1 MNEIN
6 LCALI
11 MAGGK
16 GTRLW
21 PESVSSRPKQ
31 YLKLLGE
38 DSLIKGTSN
47 RLEGLISTEN
57 RFVVTVKEQEAIAKE
72 CLGEA
77 VPAQNYIYEPKGR
90 NTAPCIFLSL
100 AQMLA
105 DPNRNPDDVVAILPS
120 DHIILNKEGFQNTL
134 KIAFDL
140 SVRMKTIVTIGIKPH
155 FPHTGFGY
163 IKANEVIEKDSFTV
177 EAFKEKP
184 DFQTAKEYV
193 ESGKYFWNAGM
204 FVGQIS
210 TLLEEFKAYCPDY
223 MTELKN
229 LKENVSNPDELI
241 KVYDRLK
248 AISVDYAIMEKSKR
262 INVVQ
267 AQFDWNDLG
276 SWDAM
281 ESVIER
287 EDDNFTIKAKD
298 IKQVGS
304 KNNIVFA
311 PDHAVA
317 LVDVE
322 DLVVVANQKVVTVI
336 KKQSAQKIK
345 EIVALYKDTD
355 LV

>member
-1 MNEIN
+1 MNQIN

-11 MAGGK
+11 MAGGR

-21 PESVSSRPKQ
+21 PESTSARPKQ
-31 YLKLLGE
+31 YMQILDNE
-38 DSLIKGTSN
+38 SLIEKTVS
-47 RLEGLISTEN
+47 RLDNLISKEN
-57 RFVVTVKEQEAIAKE
+57 RFVVTVAEQEAIAKE
-72 CLGEA
+72 CLGERI
-77 VPAQNYIYEPKGR
+77 PQENYIYEPTGR

-100 AQMLA
+100 AKLLS

-120 DHIILNKEGFQNTL
+120 DHIILNREGFQNTL

-140 SVRMKTIVTIGIKPH
+140 SVRMNSIVTIGIKPH

-163 IKANEVIEKDSFTV
+163 IKAKDVIEKDSFKV
-177 EAFKEKP
+177 ESFKEKP
-184 DFQTAKEYV
+184 DFETAKSYV
-193 ESGKYFWNAGM
+193 ESGNYYWNGGM

-210 TLLEEFKAYCPDY
+210 TLLEEFRTYCPDY
-223 MTELKN
+223 LTELDA
-229 LKENVSNPDELI
+229 LKENVNNPIELR

-248 AISVDYAIMEKSKR
+248 AISIDYAIMEKSHK

-287 EDDNFTIKAKD
+287 KDDNFTIKAKSL
-298 IKQVGS
+298 KQVGS
-304 KNNIVFA
+304 KGNIIFA
-311 PDHAVA
+311 PHHSVA

-322 DLVVVANQKVVTVI
+322 DLVVVTNENVVAVM

-345 EIVALYKDTD
+345 DIVALYQDTD
-355 LV
+355 LI

>member
-1 MNEIN
+1 MNQIN

-21 PESVSSRPKQ
+21 PESTSKRPKQ
-31 YLKLLGE
+31 YMQILDE
-38 DSLIKGTSN
+38 ESLIEKTVS
-47 RLEGLISTEN
+47 RLDNLIAKEN
-57 RFVVTVKEQEAIAKE
+57 RFVVTVNEQEQIAKE
-72 CLGEA
+72 CLKEKI
-77 VPAQNYIYEPKGR
+77 PHSNYVYEPTGR

-100 AQMLA
+100 AKMLKNE
-105 DPNRNPDDVVAILPS
+105 NRNPDDVVAILPA
-120 DHIILNKEGFQNTL
+120 DHIILNREGFQNTL

-140 SVRMKTIVTIGIKPH
+140 CVRMKSIVTIGIKPH

-163 IKANEVIEKDSFTV
+163 IKANEVIEKDSFKV
-177 EAFKEKP
+177 ESFKEKP
-184 DFQTAKEYV
+184 DFETAKSYIQ
-193 ESGKYFWNAGM
+193 SGNYFWNAGM

-210 TLLEEFKAYCPDY
+210 TLMEEFKTYCPDY
-223 MTELKN
+223 LTELDS
-229 LKENVSNPDELI
+229 LKENLDDPNELL

-248 AISVDYAIMEKSKR
+248 AISIDYAIMEKSSR

-287 EDDNFTIKAKD
+287 KDDNFTIKAKEL
-298 IKQVGS
+298 KQVGS
-304 KNNIVFA
+304 KGNIIFA
-311 PDHAVA
+311 PNHAVA

-322 DLVVVANQKVVTVI
+322 DLVLVANDKVVTVM
-336 KKQSAQKIK
+336 KKQSAQKVK
-345 EIVALYKDTD
+345 DIVGLYKGTD